1 METPMRHRIIGSLVW
16 LSVAIIVLPF
26 VLDGDGLKELSQAP
40 EKISLPVPLDIQ
52 PIDIE
57 QVDPAKPIALAPAA
71 QMETEQTSKQPS
83 QSTANTP
90 ALDAQGLP
98 SSWVVQLAS
107 FKSKTNADALRNKL
121 IKETYA
127 AYMQQHNDN
136 YRVLVGPVNTR
147 SEADKLKAK
156 LKQGYKLNGIVVAY
170 KVDNQ

>member
-1 METPMRHRIIGSLVW
+1 MRHRIIGSLVW

-40 EKISLPVPLDIQ
+40 AKISLPVPVDIQ
-52 PIDIE
+52 PIEIE

-71 QMETEQTSKQPS
+71 QMETTPVAEQPS
-83 QSTANTP
+83 PTTATTP
-90 ALDAQGLP
+90 SLNAQGLP
-98 SSWVVQLAS
+98 NSWVVQLAS
-107 FKSKTNADALRNKL
+107 FKTKANADALRNKL
-121 IKETYA
+121 IKEKYA

-147 SEADKLKAK
+147 PEADELKAK

-170 KVDNQ
+170 KMDNQ